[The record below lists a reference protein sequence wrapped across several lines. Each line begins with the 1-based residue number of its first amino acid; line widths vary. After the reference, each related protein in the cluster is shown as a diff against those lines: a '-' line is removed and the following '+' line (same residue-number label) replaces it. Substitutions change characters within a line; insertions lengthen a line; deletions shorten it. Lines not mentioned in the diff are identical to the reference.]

1 MWRHAVGDMWQR
13 RQYLHVRRVLCV
25 STVPLNFGGAW
36 RRIHRQILLIFA
48 ASDRSASDLL
58 ISGVIFVDRCL
69 HDEDLERGSFGCA

>member
-1 MWRHAVGDMWQR
+1 MRHAVGDTWQR
-13 RQYLHVRRVLCV
+13 RQNLRVRCVLRVNTTPV
-25 STVPLNFGGAW
+25 NFGGAW

-69 HDEDLERGSFGCA
+69 HGEDLERGSFGGT